1 VRAFRVRDVLLDT
14 GPIVATLDASD
25 QWHRSCADAVTELI
39 ERCVTT
45 EAVVTEACHMVG
57 RGRARASLVL
67 DFLLDADVPI
77 LSLDRPAL
85 RHAAR
90 LMDRYASVPMDFAD
104 AALVTLAD
112 ALHRT
117 DADSA
122 RTAPPTERP
131 SESTLRRS
139 RSLDRT
145 QQEGAR
151 TVCRRAF
158 FMRPFQPCGTTVKRP
173 WHAP

>member
-1 VRAFRVRDVLLDT
+1 MTLPRRRDVLLDT
-14 GPIVATLDASD
+14 GPIVATLNASD
-25 QWHRSCADAVTELI
+25 QWHRSCAGAVSELI

-77 LSLDRPAL
+77 LSLDRPAM

-90 LMDRYASVPMDFAD
+90 LMDRYATVPMDFAD

-112 ALHRT
+112 ALQIGTVLTT
-117 DADSA
+117 DRRGFHAY
-122 RTAPPTERP
+122 RP
-131 SESTLRRS
+131 AS
-139 RSLDRT
+139 
-145 QQEGAR
+145 G
-151 TVCRRAF
+151 RAF
-158 FMRPFQPCGTTVKRP
+158 RIYPRDGAAVE
-173 WHAP
+173 